1 MINNTKNLTK
11 EADMNFY
18 THPHQY
24 YCGIDL
30 HAKSMYLCIINQEG
44 EIVLQRN
51 IRTHPEV
58 FLKTIEPY
66 RKDVVVAVECIFT
79 WYWIADLCAQENIP
93 FVLGHALYM
102 KAIHGGKAKNDKIDA
117 HKIAVLLR
125 GGMIPMAYVY
135 PRQMRSTR
143 DLLRR
148 RMHLTRKRAELLA
161 HIQNT
166 NYQYNLP
173 DLEKKIARKANRVGV
188 AEHFPDESVRKSIE
202 LDLKLLDYYDQ
213 LLPHLEHEISLIA
226 KIHDPD
232 SYFRIRSF
240 PGIGRILGLVILY
253 EIHDIR
259 RFPTVQDFVSYC
271 RLVKSAKESAG
282 KRLGSSGKKIGNV
295 HLKWA
300 FSEAAVL
307 FLRRNPEARK
317 YREKLQ
323 KKHGKAKSMTILAHK
338 LARAVYSIL
347 KRKEVFRMNT
357 FFKR

>member
-1 MINNTKNLTK
+1 
-11 EADMNFY
+11 MNFY
-18 THPHQY
+18 TKQHKY

-30 HAKSMYLCIINQEG
+30 HAKTMYLCILNQEG
-44 EIVLQRN
+44 TIVLHRD
-51 IRTHPEV
+51 IRTDPQI
-58 FLKTIEPY
+58 FLKTVETY
-66 RKDVVVAVECIFT
+66 REDIVVAVECIFT

-117 HKIAVLLR
+117 HKIAALLR

-135 PRQMRSTR
+135 PPKMRSTR

-166 NYQYNLP
+166 HYQYNLP
-173 DLEKKIARKANRVGV
+173 EIGKKIAYKANRQGV
-188 AEHFPDESVRKSIE
+188 AERFTDESVRKSIE

-226 KIHDPD
+226 KTHDAD
-232 SYFRIRSF
+232 SYFRLRSI

-253 EIHDIR
+253 EIHNIH
-259 RFPTVQDFVSYC
+259 RFPRVQDFVSYC
-271 RLVKSAKESAG
+271 RLVKSARESAG
-282 KRLGSSGKKIGNV
+282 KHLGTSGKKIGNV

-307 FLRRNPEARK
+307 FLRRNPEAKR
-317 YREKLQ
+317 YRDRLQ
-323 KKHGKAKSMTILAHK
+323 RKHGKAKSMTILAHK
-338 LARAVYSIL
+338 LARATYYIL
-347 KRKEVFRMNT
+347 KRKEVFHVDT
-357 FFKR
+357 FFEK

>member
-1 MINNTKNLTK
+1 MK
-11 EADMNFY
+11 FY
-18 THPHQY
+18 TKQHKF

-44 EIVLQRN
+44 AIVLHKN
-51 IRTHPEV
+51 IKTNPET
-58 FLKTIEPY
+58 FLKTIAPY
-66 RKDVVVAVECIFT
+66 REDMVVAAECLFL
-79 WYWIADLCAQENIP
+79 WYWIADLCKRENIP

-102 KAIHGGKAKNDKIDA
+102 KAIHGGKAKNDRIDS
-117 HKIAVLLR
+117 HKIGTLLR

-135 PRQMRSTR
+135 PSEMRSTR

-173 DLEKKIARKANRVGV
+173 DIGKKVAYKANREGV
-188 AEHFPDESVRKSIE
+188 SERFPDESVRKSIE

-213 LLPHLEHEISLIA
+213 LLPPLEHEISLIA
-226 KIHDPD
+226 KAHDAD
-232 SYFRIRSF
+232 SYFRLRSI
-240 PGIGRILGLVILY
+240 PGVGRILGLVILY
-253 EIHDIR
+253 EIHDIN
-259 RFPTVQDFVSYC
+259 RFPRVQDFVSYC
-271 RLVKSAKESAG
+271 RLVKSAKESGG
-282 KRLGSSGKKIGNV
+282 KRYGTSGKKIGNV

-317 YREKLQ
+317 YKAKLER
-323 KKHGKAKSMTILAHK
+323 KHGKAKAMTILAHK
-338 LARAVYSIL
+338 LARATYYIL
-347 KRKEVFRMNT
+347 KRKTVFDRET

>member
-1 MINNTKNLTK
+1 
-11 EADMNFY
+11 MNFY
-18 THPHQY
+18 TQQHKY

-30 HAKSMYLCIINQEG
+30 HAKSMYLCILNQEG
-44 EIVLQRN
+44 NLMLQRN
-51 IRTHPEV
+51 IRTGPEV
-58 FLKTIEPY
+58 FLKTIAQY
-66 RKDVVVAVECIFT
+66 REDIVVAVECIFT
-79 WYWIADLCAQENIP
+79 WYWIADLCQREHIP

-135 PRQMRSTR
+135 PQQMRSTR

-166 NYQYNLP
+166 HYQYNLP
-173 DLEKKIARKANRVGV
+173 AIEKKISYKANREGV
-188 AEHFPDESVRKSIE
+188 SERFQDESVRKSIE

-213 LLPHLEHEISLIA
+213 LLPSLEHQISLIA
-226 KIHDPD
+226 KAHDAD
-232 SYFRIRSF
+232 SYFRLRSI

-282 KRLGSSGKKIGNV
+282 KRLGTSGKKIGNV

-307 FLRRNPEARK
+307 FLRRNLQARK

-338 LARAVYSIL
+338 LARAVYYIL
-347 KRKEVFRMNT
+347 KRKEVFHMNT
-357 FFKR
+357 FFER